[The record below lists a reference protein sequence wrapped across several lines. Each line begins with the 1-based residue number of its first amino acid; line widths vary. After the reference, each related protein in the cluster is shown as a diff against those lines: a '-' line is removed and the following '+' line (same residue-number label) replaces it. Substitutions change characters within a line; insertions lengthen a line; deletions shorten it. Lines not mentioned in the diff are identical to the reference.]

1 VTTFVRLQGWHEA
14 ADDGTLRG
22 IVASPKG
29 HAGLTA
35 DAFIHLPELR
45 TRVTHP
51 EKSLLRL
58 TPEMFAMWE
67 QRARA
72 AGWPAGWRL
81 PDEVIEASRL
91 AVLGDHKRGSDLWIY
106 SYGSLMWD
114 PGFHFAEVR
123 LADVEGYA
131 RRFTLKINLGR
142 GSQDYPALMLSLEP
156 QQGCCRGLAFRIA
169 ADFVHTETAILWR
182 REMLRGGYAPAV
194 VPMLTPQGPI
204 EALAFVSNPSHPSYV
219 GELPIA
225 ETAAMIASG
234 KGILGTNREYLVQLA
249 MQLEVLGIQDPYV
262 EELHAQI
269 EAAASA

>member
-1 VTTFVRLQGWHEA
+1 V
-14 ADDGTLRG
+14 ADNGTLRR
-22 IVASPKG
+22 IVASPEG

-58 TPEMFAMWE
+58 TPEMSAMWE

-81 PDEVIEASRL
+81 PDEVIQASRL
-91 AVLGDHKRGSDLWIY
+91 AVLGDHKAGCDLWIY

-114 PGFHFAEVR
+114 PGFHFDEVR

-142 GSQDYPALMLSLEP
+142 GSQDYPALMLSLER

-194 VPMLTPQGPI
+194 VPMTTPQGPI
-204 EALAFVSNPSHPSYV
+204 DALAFVSNPSHPSYV
-219 GELPIA
+219 GELPFA

-249 MQLEVLGIQDPYV
+249 MQLDALGIEDPYV

-269 EAAASA
+269 AAATGA

>member
-1 VTTFVRLQGWHEA
+1 
-14 ADDGTLRG
+14 
-22 IVASPKG
+22 
-29 HAGLTA
+29 
-35 DAFIHLPELR
+35 
-45 TRVTHP
+45 VTHP

-58 TPEMFAMWE
+58 TPEMFARWE

-72 AGWPAGWRL
+72 AGWPEGWRL

-91 AVLGDHKRGSDLWIY
+91 AVLGEHKAGDDLWIY

-123 LADVEGYA
+123 LADVEGFQ

-156 QQGCCRGLAFRIA
+156 QQGRCHGLAFRIA
-169 ADFVHTETAILWR
+169 ADFVHAETAILWR
-182 REMLRGGYAPAV
+182 RGYAPAM

-204 EALAFVSNPSHPSYV
+204 DALAFVSNPSHPSYV
-219 GELPIA
+219 GELPLA
-225 ETAAMIASG
+225 ETARLIASG

-249 MQLEVLGIQDPYV
+249 MQLDALGIDDPYV
-262 EELHAQI
+262 AQLHAEI
-269 EAAASA
+269 GAIPDV